1 MWLARMGFADPNR
14 RSQGGRSPIRPWE
27 GNDLTHWILRKRDFY
42 AGGLMVLFGLF
53 AALNGPKYSLGTL
66 MHMGP
71 GFMPTTLGVILVI
84 LGVIIAGTAA
94 KPDAEEGIL
103 PEHPE
108 WLGWACILAGPL
120 AFIVFGKVGGM
131 IPGVFACVF
140 VSALGDR
147 DMTWKTAAILAAV
160 VTFFGV
166 LLFHSLLGIP
176 MPILRWNPP
185 L

>member
-1 MWLARMGFADPNR
+1 MRNL
-14 RSQGGRSPIRPWE
+14 
-27 GNDLTHWILRKRDFY
+27 LTQKKDYY
-42 AGGLMVLFGLF
+42 AGGLMTLIGVGSILE
-53 AALNGPKYSLGTL
+53 ARHYNVGTL
-66 MHMGP
+66 FHMGP
-71 GFMPTTLGVILVI
+71 GFFPII
-84 LGVIIAGTAA
+84 LGVTMTCLGLLITGVAAMASAVDDDQLIIP
-94 KPDAEEGIL
+94 K
-103 PEHPE
+103 PE
-108 WLGWACILAGPL
+108 WRAWACILAGPIL
-120 AFIVFGKVGGM
+120 FIFLGNLGGL
-131 IPGVFACVF
+131 IPATFACVF